1 MGEEVTARS
10 RPRALSPERTCLSVG
25 VAPDELAL
33 LAAAAEVSSM
43 PTSSWVR
50 YQALRVAAGVSRA
63 PGPFKPRATR
73 PSTAKLTQTA
83 SAHFTDEQYEAIVE
97 HARACGLTVGGLIRR
112 LVLGC
117 EPIAHQPVVR
127 SAIAAV
133 HRAGGNL
140 LQLIH
145 PAGGGVPLTPDLMR
159 AVADLRTEIHAL
171 REALL
176 RADAAGA
183 PDPAE

>member
-1 MGEEVTARS
+1 MGDEGKARS
-10 RPRALSPERTCLSVG
+10 RPRALRPGRTCLSVG
-25 VAPDELAL
+25 VAFEELAL
-33 LAAAAEVSSM
+33 LAAAAAASSM
-43 PTSSWVR
+43 PTSCWVR
-50 YQALRVAAGVSRA
+50 YHALRVAAGVSRA

-73 PSTAKLTQTA
+73 HSTAKLTQTA
-83 SAHFTDEQYEAIVE
+83 SAHFTDEEYEAIVE
-97 HARACGLTVGGLIRR
+97 HARACGLTVGRLIRR

-117 EPIAHQPVVR
+117 EPIAHLPVVR

-133 HRAGGNL
+133 HRAGGIL

-145 PAGGGVPLTPDLMR
+145 LAGAGSPLTPDLMR
-159 AVADLRTEIHAL
+159 AVADLRDEIHAL
-171 REALL
+171 RDALL